1 MRNILEREEL
11 RCAEREREREVLNI
25 LVLKIYLEN
34 NSNTSCVVSTSQK
47 KKCVVSTVA
56 NIFYFLHFGEV
67 IGADFCEFLE
77 RDMAL
82 NCLLGMLKWLL
93 QPLYCRPNELV
104 MISKCWYLFK
114 V

>member
-1 MRNILEREEL
+1 MR
-11 RCAEREREREVLNI
+11 REREREVLNI

-34 NSNTSCVVSTSQK
+34 NSNTS
-47 KKCVVSTVA
+47 CVVSTVA